1 MPVKDNLLV
10 IRMNVAGLTQW
21 ESSWP
26 GERVCGRG
34 WIRKNCGNLWK
45 AWDAGRVPGDQSV
58 LQAGNLEGVSFAC
71 EPGEVLR
78 SDVWIEPGQSERRGF
93 G

>member
-26 GERVCGRG
+26 GKGFVGGLDSKEL
-34 WIRKNCGNLWK
+34 WNLWK

-58 LQAGNLEGVSFAC
+58 LQAGISKAFHSHVSLVKSAK
-71 EPGEVLR
+71 
-78 SDVWIEPGQSERRGF
+78 
-93 G
+93 